1 MLTILIC
8 PPGGRGSAQLMERL
22 RPWADRGERALLLV
36 PESDSHAAEREL
48 LAACG
53 SRAGEYAGVTTF
65 SKLTEDVLER
75 TGALPETLDDG
86 GRVLTMHRALTVA
99 RPGLTYYR
107 KAGRPQLT
115 ARLVELAGEL
125 QSCAVTPEM
134 LLRAEEAGPKIRDL
148 GLIYGEY
155 LRLCREGRLDPSQRI
170 DLARERLEASGLVQ
184 GAHVFIRGFEGFTAF
199 ER

>member
-86 GRVLTMHRALTVA
+86 GRVLTMHRALTAA

-148 GLIYGEY
+148 GLICAGRGGWTPPSASTWPGSGWKPADWCRGLMCSSGA
-155 LRLCREGRLDPSQRI
+155 LR
-170 DLARERLEASGLVQ
+170 ASPLKSGPW
-184 GAHVFIRGFEGFTAF
+184 
-199 ER
+199 